1 VVVGST
7 GELPALRRGSPRVQ
21 PRGPHEPRFGGTADP
36 EVVGRNAAGRG
47 KGGCGPMV
55 AGLQFDDFLS
65 TASLRTPATSAAGG
79 VDVETEFAEA
89 PVRNTL
95 EPVRLRRRST
105 DAAMLHLV
113 REVLDESWSPQVAAH
128 RLLDLVGGDLRV
140 LHRARARVLQAA
152 MERSTAIT
160 ERALVTLELARRA
173 GSL

>member
-1 VVVGST
+1 
-7 GELPALRRGSPRVQ
+7 
-21 PRGPHEPRFGGTADP
+21 
-36 EVVGRNAAGRG
+36 
-47 KGGCGPMV
+47 M
-55 AGLQFDDFLS
+55 
-65 TASLRTPATSAAGG
+65 
-79 VDVETEFAEA
+79 ETEFAEA
-89 PVRNTL
+89 PVWNTP
-95 EPVRLRRRST
+95 EPVRLRPRST

-140 LHRARARVLQAA
+140 LRRARARVLQAA